1 VGAQYGGS
9 GRPAGV
15 PAALD
20 RTQVPAGRM
29 FPESDMAKIFPIRP
43 AHPERTC
50 WGCDRYCA
58 ADQMICGNGTE
69 RTQHPI
75 ETFGEGWEAEGLDP
89 LRPADPP
96 AATVTQPA

>member
-1 VGAQYGGS
+1 MQPCA
-9 GRPAGV
+9 PTI
-15 PAALD
+15 LCI
-20 RTQVPAGRM
+20 
-29 FPESDMAKIFPIRP
+29 MAKKFPIHP

-75 ETFGEGWEAEGLDP
+75 ETFGEGWEREGLDP
-89 LRPADPP
+89 VRPDQG
-96 AATVTQPA
+96 AAQES

>member
-1 VGAQYGGS
+1 MQARSPSVGRRRLLDPAQALPGH
-9 GRPAGV
+9 AV
-15 PAALD
+15 PEWA
-20 RTQVPAGRM
+20 
-29 FPESDMAKIFPIRP
+29 MAKKFPIRP

-75 ETFGEGWEAEGLDP
+75 ELFGEGWEEEGLDP
-89 LRPADPP
+89 VRPAPDPAP
-96 AATVTQPA
+96 TS